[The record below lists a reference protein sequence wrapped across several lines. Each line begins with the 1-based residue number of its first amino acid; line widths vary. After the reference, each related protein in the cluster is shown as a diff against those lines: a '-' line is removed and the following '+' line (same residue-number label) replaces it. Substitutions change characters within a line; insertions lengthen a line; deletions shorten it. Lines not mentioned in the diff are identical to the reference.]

1 MLRDSLPDVM
11 ALMDYHG
18 ISGLMECNT
27 AFSPILL
34 REFYATVHF
43 SEKPREPRKM
53 IWMSGG
59 IKCEASL
66 AEFGELFDIVE
77 LPFQPLTS
85 MRIHVDPSK
94 LMKAQT
100 GIAHCYPTEVGTLH
114 CPKAK
119 YFTPFWK
126 AVQVI
131 MKNTIHASLGRRVRF
146 VVG

>member
-11 ALMDYHG
+11 ALMDFHG

-27 AFSPILL
+27 AFSPELL

-43 SEKPREPRKM
+43 LEKPREPRKM

-66 AEFGELFDIVE
+66 AEFGALFGIVE
-77 LPFQPLTS
+77 LPFNPLNS

-94 LMKAQT
+94 LTKART
-100 GIAHCYPTEVGTLH
+100 GIAHFYPPEVGLLH
-114 CPKAK
+114 CPKAR

-126 AVQVI
+126 AVHVI
-131 MKNTIHASLGRRVRF
+131 LRNTIHVKYGEKGEVRS
-146 VVG
+146 